1 MNTAREGGSARLAD
15 TIARVRTVQKPDA
28 RLRDARVLLDLAR
41 AHCAGPVDIA
51 VLSEAADALL
61 AATEMVDDDD
71 PHRRSLI
78 TVVHDFI
85 DLARLKSVRQA
96 AYPAEAGG
104 PGGRWL
110 DRVIQLIDRTDF
122 TLGRMFRQRSAQY
135 KDKTLFAVP
144 HGDSVTEYSWERV
157 ARTTQQIACGVLA
170 LLGDDPR
177 VAVFTPNRVEGAL
190 FDLACLTNGIFN
202 TVVPAN
208 AVESQLQ
215 HILIE
220 SGARMLV
227 VSGSQQVQMAFAS
240 LSNLLSL
247 EWVVTLDA
255 LPAVPRAKVMTLAR
269 LLGLEGDVS
278 LRALEERIAG
288 VRSSDVA
295 TTMYT
300 SGTTGLPK
308 GIKFSHLNLV
318 SKRFARTAA
327 LPGIDEDEVFVC
339 YLPLYHTFGR
349 YLEMLGAVHLAATY
363 IFTGDSST
371 ETLVRHMQ
379 RFSPTALIGVPK
391 KWLDLHRRI
400 AATEA
405 SADDPRALRRAVDGL
420 TGGRLRWGLS
430 AAGRLSSSIFR
441 FFQNLGIELLSGYGM
456 TEAAGGITMTPPGEY
471 VDDSIGK
478 ALPAI
483 ELTLGEDN
491 ELLLRGPYVCSGYTN
506 PQDDATAFRGGW
518 FCTGDIMV
526 RDAVGYFTHVDRKK
540 DIYKSASG
548 RTIAPQRIEGLFADL
563 PEISRVSAIGEGR
576 NYMTL
581 LIRPNLGYSE
591 LDIESMSE
599 AMRRE
604 YFRGLVASC
613 NRFLAPFER
622 VVNFAL
628 INRDFSLE
636 QGELT
641 PKGSFRR
648 SVVEQNFR
656 DLIDGMYI
664 SSTIE
669 RMVDGVRVCIPIAFL
684 QHLGVTEPGVQAD
697 GEGLVFPA
705 IRKKLCLHRDPDAAD
720 RVWIGNC
727 CYDAVCEEVN
737 LDDWLRLPELW
748 VGNADLTHI
757 SGESI
762 LLWSLSEGDRQTRST
777 MVGVRPSGVSIGE
790 WRARFA
796 STCDAAP
803 NLLTVHAA
811 AVMLFNGTTEV
822 ALQAIDYL
830 ARIMTGGRVRYE
842 ELAVSR
848 LQHVSQHADGAVR
861 SRAFAALW
869 ESQPAT
875 SFGQTASLFCQSRL
889 DFLDVQACE
898 RIAAAGIRPDQWRAF
913 REALGH
919 LRRSVAGKSSDE
931 AGQFVIGLFRSL
943 GRIAD
948 LCNDGFLP
956 VRQELMAWALA
967 PVSRSIRQ
975 AAFDLIEE
983 LQASF
988 RRRLGNKQHKAI
1000 DPQTGQEYGWG
1011 ETVRFEDGIDPQ
1023 DRTRISKATQET
1035 ELVRE
1040 AAYLLH
1046 HRQRIDLA
1054 DLGPGSIWVSLV
1066 GMWFGRSIYH
1076 AGVRLRDHQRCD
1088 FTLCV
1093 RNTAPLRK
1101 FLTDLR
1107 LMCVAS
1113 GALGESPLTPQF
1125 VGHWPEYDI
1134 ATIEHIAGESVESLA
1149 RHMHEHPDVDVRKRL
1164 RQAWK
1169 HLSWSALIA
1178 AFEFFRRTE
1187 GRWMLRG
1194 TTSRDITVP
1203 LNDFEGDA
1211 RIFSTAGWCRFDD
1224 ELNMI
1229 LGLKRAFLDHIR
1241 FHFPALAAQTDDEII
1256 FAAALEACGIHE
1268 GLAFLKNAIAQA
1280 RDICDPD
1287 NQEAI
1292 ELCRLMEAFVKQV
1305 SERGYMPKSLYFA
1318 TKRYHAWLEQ
1328 VPEASVHAR
1337 AAQVRQI
1344 EGYYRIDAESRTF
1357 PEMRLRLYSETVLKE
1372 CSEEGREII
1381 EQAICRLREGQEV
1394 KRVLGQLYGNLRNKL
1409 PSYDQQ
1415 YFLTRAAYPH
1425 LDPDEKAQL
1434 VTTAEVGS
1442 ARAELVTV
1450 CADRMGGELQIRPVA
1465 DSFEMDTLYRAFY
1478 AGGMGGGLTA
1488 HENFL
1493 VAVDQIGYIVGGL
1506 AYIHRTP
1513 SHVLL
1518 DRITVL
1524 PRCRDRGIGRA
1535 LLSEFLRRQAAEGV
1549 VVVSAQFIRANWL
1562 AQFGFRPHPRY
1573 AGVVLFL
1580 SNTA

>member
-1 MNTAREGGSARLAD
+1 
-15 TIARVRTVQKPDA
+15 
-28 RLRDARVLLDLAR
+28 
-41 AHCAGPVDIA
+41 
-51 VLSEAADALL
+51 
-61 AATEMVDDDD
+61 
-71 PHRRSLI
+71 
-78 TVVHDFI
+78 
-85 DLARLKSVRQA
+85 LKSVRQA
-96 AYPAEAGG
+96 AYPAEAGC
-104 PGGRWL
+104 PGSRWL

-144 HGDSVTEYSWERV
+144 HRDSVTEYSWEQV

-202 TVVPAN
+202 TMVPAN
-208 AVESQLQ
+208 VVESQLQ
-215 HILIE
+215 HILVE
-220 SGARMLV
+220 SGAKMLV
-227 VSGSQQVQMAFAS
+227 VSGSQQVQMAFAA

-255 LPAVPRAKVMTLAR
+255 LPGVPRAKVITLAK
-269 LLGLEGDVS
+269 LLGLAQGVS
-278 LRALEERIAG
+278 LRVLEERIAG
-288 VRSSDVA
+288 VRSSNVA

-300 SGTTGLPK
+300 SGTTGVPK

-327 LPGIDEDEVFVC
+327 LPTIGEDEVFVC

-363 IFTGDSST
+363 VFTEDSST

-379 RFSPTALIGVPK
+379 RFRPTALIGVPK

-420 TGGRLRWGLS
+420 TGGRLSWGLS

-456 TEAAGGITMTPPGEY
+456 TEATGGITMTPPGEY

-483 ELTLGEDN
+483 ELTLGEDS
-491 ELLLRGPYVCSGYTN
+491 ELLLRGPYICSGYTN
-506 PQDDATAFRGGW
+506 PQDDATAFRDGW
-518 FCTGDIMV
+518 FCTGDIMA
-526 RDAVGYFTHVDRKK
+526 RDATGYFTHVDRKK

-563 PEISRVSAIGEGR
+563 PEISRVFAAGDGR
-576 NYMTL
+576 NYVTL
-581 LIRPNLGYSE
+581 LIRPNPGHSE
-591 LDIESMSE
+591 LDIESMPE

-656 DLIDGMYI
+656 DVIEAMYI

-669 RMVDGVRVCIPIAFL
+669 RMVDGLRVSIPIAFL
-684 QHLGVTEPGVQAD
+684 QHLGVTEPGVRVD
-697 GEGLVFPA
+697 SEGLVFPA
-705 IRKKLCLHRDPDAAD
+705 IEKKLCIHRDPDAAD
-720 RVWIGNC
+720 RVCIGNC
-727 CYDAVCEEVN
+727 CYDAIGDEVN
-737 LDDWLRLPELW
+737 LDYWLRLPELW

-762 LLWSLSEGDRQTRST
+762 LLWSLSEGDRQTRSK
-777 MVGVRPSGVSIGE
+777 MVGVRPSGFSVGE
-790 WRARFA
+790 WHSRFA
-796 STCDAAP
+796 SRLEVAP
-803 NLLTVHAA
+803 NLLTVHTA
-811 AVMLFNGTTEV
+811 AVMLFNGSKEA

-830 ARIMTGGRVRYE
+830 AQIMTGGRVRYE

-848 LQHVSQHADGAVR
+848 LQLVSRHADGAVR

-869 ESQPAT
+869 ESRPAA
-875 SFGQTASLFCQSRL
+875 SFGQTASLFCESRL
-889 DFLDVQACE
+889 DFLDAQACE
-898 RIAAAGIRPDQWRAF
+898 RIAATGIRPERWRAF

-919 LRRSVAGKSSDE
+919 LRRSVSGSSSD
-931 AGQFVIGLFRSL
+931 GTGRFVTGLFRSL

-948 LCNDGFLP
+948 LCDDNFLP

-967 PVSRSIRQ
+967 PVSSSIRQ
-975 AAFDLIEE
+975 AAFEMIEE

-988 RRRLGNKQHKAI
+988 RRRLGSKQNQAI
-1000 DPQTGQEYGWG
+1000 DPQTGQEYGWD

-1023 DRTRISKATQET
+1023 DRARISKAIQET

-1046 HRQRIDLA
+1046 HRQRIDLK
-1054 DLGPGSIWVSLV
+1054 DLGPSSIWVSLD
-1066 GMWFGRSIYH
+1066 GTWFGRSIYH

-1088 FTLCV
+1088 FTLCL
-1093 RNTAPLRK
+1093 RSTAPLET

-1125 VGHWPEYDI
+1125 VGHWPDYDI
-1134 ATIEHIAGESVESLA
+1134 STIEHIAGESVESST
-1149 RHMHEHPDVDVRKRL
+1149 RHMYEHPELDVRKHL
-1164 RQAWK
+1164 KQAWK

-1178 AFEFFRRTE
+1178 AFEFYRRTE
-1187 GRWMLRG
+1187 GRWMLMG

-1211 RIFSTAGWCRFDD
+1211 RIFSTAGWCRFDG
-1224 ELNMI
+1224 ELNMV
-1229 LGLKRAFLDHIR
+1229 LGLKRAFLDRIR
-1241 FHFPALAAQTDDEII
+1241 FHFPALTAQTDDEII
-1256 FAAALEACGIHE
+1256 FAAALEACGAEE

-1280 RDICDPD
+1280 RGICGPD

-1292 ELCRLMEAFVKQV
+1292 ELCSRMEAFVKQV
-1305 SERGYMPKSLYFA
+1305 SETGYVPKSLYFA
-1318 TKRYHAWLEQ
+1318 IKRYHAWLEQ

-1337 AAQVRQI
+1337 AAQLRQI
-1344 EGYYRIDAESRTF
+1344 EGYYRIDAESRRF
-1357 PEMRLRLYSETVLKE
+1357 PEVRLRLYSETVLKE
-1372 CSEEGREII
+1372 CSEAGREII
-1381 EQAICRLREGQEV
+1381 EQAICRLRDGQEV
-1394 KRVLGQLYGNLRNKL
+1394 KKVLGQLYGNLRNKL
-1409 PSYDQQ
+1409 PSYDEQ
-1415 YFLTRAAYPH
+1415 YYLTRAAYPH

-1434 VTTAEVGS
+1434 VTTAEVGT
-1442 ARAELVTV
+1442 ARAELVTI
-1450 CADRMGGELQIRPVA
+1450 CADRIGHELHIRPVA

-1478 AGGMGGGLTA
+1478 SGGIGGGLTA

-1493 VAVDQIGYIVGGL
+1493 VAVDKTGYIVGGL
-1506 AYIHRTP
+1506 AYIRRTP

-1518 DRITVL
+1518 DRIAVL
-1524 PRCRDRGIGRA
+1524 PRCRGRGIGRV

-1549 VVVSAQFIRANWL
+1549 AVASAQFIRANWL

-1580 SNTA
+1580 SNTAQLN